1 MARLN
6 AALPGAGIWGIAA
19 GGHAR
24 APHPDRLPGVDTL
37 PRPGHR
43 RAVPPGPRRG
53 LRLPG
58 GVPTLGNQL
67 SAAGRS
73 WAAYLQDMGKTTRG
87 RDHTVATARGPSCGH
102 PGMHRLARV
111 SSSASGW
118 PGGPTSSMSATMP
131 ARSAWPGRIGCSP
144 TRMTHQSPLLR
155 CPGKPGFPP
164 ALLRRAAS
172 RWIVS
177 IRRPA
182 PAATPPGPGDPGQD
196 SPLPPTRLDAL
207 GDRHLPIVPARS
219 GTGRRSGADGS
230 IVTDTPR

>member
-1 MARLN
+1 MPHCRAQASGASRL
-6 AALPGAGIWGIAA
+6 AGTPERPTQIDCPVWTPFPGQVIAGPYRQVLGE
-19 GGHAR
+19 GCVYPEGS
-24 APHPDRLPGVDTL
+24 
-37 PRPGHR
+37 R
-43 RAVPPGPRRG
+43 RWATSCPQPAEVGRRTC
-53 LRLPG
+53 R
-58 GVPTLGNQL
+58 T
-67 SAAGRS
+67 
-73 WAAYLQDMGKTTRG
+73 WATTRG

-196 SPLPPTRLDAL
+196 SPLPPARLDAL
-207 GDRHLPIVPARS
+207 ADRHLPIVPARS